1 MHAIA
6 GKVRAITRFSRGDD
20 GTFTPVTATT
30 IEMRVLV
37 VLVAFAGRAIADSDA
52 DAPVARTRDATLG
65 DVFRG
70 PFQSSRLFAMPTA
83 DVVGAYV
90 LSLSGEGSLLQ
101 QPGLLTA
108 AGVLAIGFGDIAQLE
123 YRDSSAISVG
133 GVDAPVPAVGVQVKI
148 PIPERPSVP
157 ALGIA
162 FRLGVPRT
170 EQVATGTVTETVTDF
185 YVVVRERP
193 SFAPWLKLHAGARY
207 SPSSIDLHDGHHASK
222 SLVLPTGGIEIATSK
237 QTRVV
242 AELSLVPRFAG
253 TPGSG
258 VDPIV
263 GTGVLGRAGLRWAVV
278 PWLVVD
284 GSMGYEIDP
293 YASMGGVAS
302 DVVHQWDIRLGAE
315 VFVPWGALACRAFGA
330 FCERAARSQR

>member
-1 MHAIA
+1 VAATTVEMRALVVVVAIA
-6 GKVRAITRFSRGDD
+6 GRASADPD
-20 GTFTPVTATT
+20 ADTPV
-30 IEMRVLV
+30 
-37 VLVAFAGRAIADSDA
+37 
-52 DAPVARTRDATLG
+52 PRTRDATLG

-133 GVDAPVPAVGVQVKI
+133 GIDAPVPAVGVQLRI

-170 EQVATGTVTETVTDF
+170 EQVATGTVTETVTDL
-185 YVVVRERP
+185 YVVVRERFA
-193 SFAPWLKLHAGARY
+193 FAPRLKLHAGVRV
-207 SPSSIDLHDGHHASK
+207 SPSSIDLHDGHHASRT
-222 SLVLPTGGIEIATSK
+222 LTLPTGGVELATST

-242 AELSLVPRFAG
+242 AEVSLVPRFAG
-253 TPGSG
+253 APGSG
-258 VDPIV
+258 ADPTI
-263 GTGVLGRAGLRWAVV
+263 GYGVLGRAGLRWAVV

-284 GSMGYEIDP
+284 GSMGYQIDP
-293 YASMGGVAS
+293 FASMGGPAT

-315 VFVPWGALACRAFGA
+315 MFVPWGALACRAFGA
-330 FCERAARSQR
+330 FCERPARSKP